1 LVSTI
6 IKIRTCRA
14 SLMQDKEAYI
24 NSIVESLQGNPSYT
38 RHLDYKGKNALM
50 FLDLSNILCR
60 AHDYSVWIDIE
71 DLVHIFSTLYSLN
84 GHYAYTSTNLS
95 TGMIKFLYD
104 TGFVVFQSPFDS
116 DAIMGYTICSVAG
129 EADVDLVIIGTHDG
143 GFRGI
148 SDQLSQRG
156 IPVAFLGFREMFSS
170 FLRSGLLFCLEDM
183 NVLSPFKGA
192 EPEIVAM
199 ENSELQMRSSSNG

>member
-1 LVSTI
+1 
-6 IKIRTCRA
+6 
-14 SLMQDKEAYI
+14 MQDKEAYI
-24 NSIVESLQGNPSYT
+24 NSIVESLQQNPSYA
-38 RHLDYKGKNALM
+38 RHFEYKGKKALM

-60 AHDYSVWIDIE
+60 AHDYSVWLDIE
-71 DLVHIFSTLYSLN
+71 DLVYVFSTLYNLN

-95 TGMIKFLYD
+95 TGMINFLYN

-116 DAIMGYTICSVAG
+116 DAIMGYTICNIAG

-148 SDQLSQRG
+148 SDQLTQRG

-170 FLRSGLLFCLEDM
+170 YLRSGLLFCFEDM
-183 NVLSPFKGA
+183 NIISPFQENESIPTTIDRA
-192 EPEIVAM
+192 EKPILTDNM
-199 ENSELQMRSSSNG
+199 

>member
-1 LVSTI
+1 
-6 IKIRTCRA
+6 
-14 SLMQDKEAYI
+14 MQDKEAFI
-24 NSIVESLQGNPSYT
+24 NSIVESLQGNPAYS
-38 RHLDYKGKNALM
+38 RHFDYKGKNALM

-60 AHDYSVWIDIE
+60 AHDYSVWLDIE
-71 DLVHIFSTLYSLN
+71 DLVHVFSTLYSLN

-95 TGMIKFLYD
+95 NGMIRFLYD

-116 DAIMGYTICSVAG
+116 DAIMGYTICDIAG

-148 SDQLSQRG
+148 SDQLTQKG

-170 FLRSGLLFCLEDM
+170 FLRSGLLFCFEDM
-183 NVLSPFKGA
+183 KVLSSFRETQ
-192 EPEIVAM
+192 EP
-199 ENSELQMRSSSNG
+199 STELDINDVKTQIRSD

>member
-1 LVSTI
+1 
-6 IKIRTCRA
+6 
-14 SLMQDKEAYI
+14 MQDKEDYI
-24 NSIVESLQGNPSYT
+24 NSIVETLQQNPSYT
-38 RHLDYKGKNALM
+38 RHFDYRGKNVLM

-71 DLVHIFSTLYSLN
+71 DLVYIFSTLYNLK

-95 TGMIKFLYD
+95 SGMINFLYN

-116 DAIMGYTICSVAG
+116 DAIMGYTICNVAG

-148 SDQLSQRG
+148 SDQLAQRG

-170 FLRSGLLFCLEDM
+170 FLRSGLLFCFEDM
-183 NVLSPFKGA
+183 KVLSSFREGQ
-192 EPEIVAM
+192 EPSADTDINNVKLQIR
-199 ENSELQMRSSSNG
+199 SE

>member
-1 LVSTI
+1 
-6 IKIRTCRA
+6 
-14 SLMQDKEAYI
+14 MQDKEAYI
-24 NSIVESLQGNPSYT
+24 NSIVESLQQNPYYT
-38 RHLDYKGKNALM
+38 RHFDFKGQNALM

-60 AHDYSVWIDIE
+60 AHDFSVWLDIE
-71 DLVHIFSTLYSLN
+71 DLVYIFSTLYNLN

-116 DAIMGYTICSVAG
+116 DAIMGYTICNIAG

-148 SDQLSQRG
+148 SDQLTQRG

-183 NVLSPFKGA
+183 NVLSPLRQT
-192 EPEIVAM
+192 EPQTAAM
-199 ENSELQMRSSSNG
+199 ENKELQMRSR

>member
-1 LVSTI
+1 
-6 IKIRTCRA
+6 
-14 SLMQDKEAYI
+14 MQDKEAYI
-24 NSIVESLQGNPSYT
+24 NSIVESLQQNPSYA
-38 RHLDYKGKNALM
+38 RHFEYKGKKALM

-60 AHDYSVWIDIE
+60 AHDYSVWLDIE
-71 DLVHIFSTLYSLN
+71 DLVYVFSTLYNLN

-95 TGMIKFLYD
+95 TGMINFLYN

-116 DAIMGYTICSVAG
+116 DAIMGSTICNIAG

-148 SDQLSQRG
+148 SDQLTQRG

-170 FLRSGLLFCLEDM
+170 YLRSGLLFCFEDM
-183 NVLSPFKGA
+183 NIISPFQENESIPTTIDRA
-192 EPEIVAM
+192 EKPILTDNM
-199 ENSELQMRSSSNG
+199 

>member
-1 LVSTI
+1 
-6 IKIRTCRA
+6 
-14 SLMQDKEAYI
+14 MQDKEAFI
-24 NSIVESLQGNPSYT
+24 NSIVESLQGNPAYS
-38 RHLDYKGKNALM
+38 RHFDYKGKNALM

-60 AHDYSVWIDIE
+60 AHDYSVWLDIE
-71 DLVHIFSTLYSLN
+71 DLIHVFSTLYSLN

-95 TGMIKFLYD
+95 NGMIKFLYD

-116 DAIMGYTICSVAG
+116 DAIMGYTICDIAG

-148 SDQLSQRG
+148 SDQLTQKG

-170 FLRSGLLFCLEDM
+170 FLRSGLLFCFEDM
-183 NVLSPFKGA
+183 KVLSSFRETQ
-192 EPEIVAM
+192 EP
-199 ENSELQMRSSSNG
+199 STELDINDVKTQIRSD